1 MLKEAD
7 ELIKSISHESDRG
20 CILVVAALIENVLK
34 DYIKAR
40 LVFGQKKD
48 DELFDGGN
56 APLGSLSAK
65 IDMAF
70 RLGLIQADEKS
81 QLHLMRKIRN
91 DCAHD
96 AENQTFSTESIQ
108 SRMQEIVT
116 LSKDGWDSFAQI
128 LTWRQGVSSALPQ
141 DKSEFISVVG
151 WRVVFE
157 FKFLTLY
164 AYLREQV
171 DSTERLHHRH
181 A

>member
-1 MLKEAD
+1 MLKEAN
-7 ELIKSISHESDRG
+7 ELIRSVSHESDRG

-40 LVFGQKKD
+40 LVGANKKD

-56 APLGSLSAK
+56 APLGNLSAK

-70 RLGLIQADEKS
+70 RLGLIQSKEKK

-91 DCAHD
+91 DCAHNP
-96 AENQTFSTESIQ
+96 ENQFFDSQSIQ
-108 SRMQEIVT
+108 YRMQEIVNLSDDGWDDFSQVLAWRQGT
-116 LSKDGWDSFAQI
+116 SSALSKD
-128 LTWRQGVSSALPQ
+128 
-141 DKSEFISVVG
+141 KNEFINVVG

-164 AYLREQV
+164 AYLLEQ
-171 DSTERLHHRH
+171 TNLTHCIKRRYT
-181 A
+181 

>member
-20 CILVVAALIENVLK
+20 CILVVAALVENVLE
-34 DYIKAR
+34 DYIKAK
-40 LVFGQKKD
+40 LILGQKKD

-56 APLGSLSAK
+56 APLGNLSAK

-70 RLGLIQADEKS
+70 RLGLIQAHEKY
-81 QLHLMRKIRN
+81 QLHLLRKIRN

-96 AENQTFSTESIQ
+96 AGNQTFSTDSVQ
-108 SRMQEIVT
+108 SRMQEIVD

-128 LTWRQGVSSALPQ
+128 LAWRQGASYALNQ
-141 DKSEFISVVG
+141 GKSEFISVVG

-171 DSTERLHHRH
+171 ALTERLYHRH
-181 A
+181 E